1 MPGITKKRS
10 LYASDT
16 DGRCLDQLSKAAV
29 IDILVEFLRC
39 DTDCCDTP
47 LTAAEVAENDRIR
60 AVLTARGDR
69 QLPREEAILAKE
81 AKRKAKHDSLQARW
95 TRERDARIS
104 RMIAAECAAKRDA
117 AMIAARDTLGH

>member
-16 DGRCLDQLSKAAV
+16 DGRCLDQLSKAAL

-39 DTDCCDTP
+39 ETDCCDQP
-47 LTAAEVAENDRIR
+47 LMPADLGENDRIK

-69 QLPREEAILAKE
+69 LLPCAAALFAKAMKDQARDAQRAACEAQWMREKE
-81 AKRKAKHDSLQARW
+81 ARLA
-95 TRERDARIS
+95 
-104 RMIAAECAAKRDA
+104 RDA
-117 AMIAARDTLGH
+117 AVLAALSTLGR